1 MGRWKAFIPI
11 ALALVIATGG
21 SVFLYTWLMGK
32 TSSAEVVRME
42 GEKVEAVAVVVA
54 AANLNWG
61 TKLKKDMLKTVP
73 YMKESLPA
81 GYFSD
86 PTQLEGRIVVTPLK
100 LQEPVL
106 ESRLAPESITT
117 GGVSAVIKS
126 GMRAVAVKGD
136 KVIGISGFIQPG
148 NRVDV
153 LVTLKDP
160 RNKEETTKLVLSNV
174 QILATGTEVEENE
187 EGKPNPVDVFT
198 LEVDPEQAEKLAL
211 AAAKGKLQFAL
222 RNMMDT
228 ETTLT
233 KGATIPQTLA
243 SLRGDPPP
251 KPEAP
256 KAVKKWVP
264 RSTSVT
270 VETIKGDK
278 VGKQKFQM

>member
-11 ALALVIATGG
+11 ALALIIATGG
-21 SVFLYTWLMGK
+21 SVFLYSWLQGK
-32 TSSAEVVRME
+32 STPTDVVKME
-42 GEKVEAVAVVVA
+42 GGQVEAVTVVVA
-54 AANLNWG
+54 ATDLNWG
-61 TKLKKDMLKTVP
+61 TKLKKQMLKTVP
-73 YMKESLPA
+73 YMKESLPE
-81 GYFSD
+81 GHFSD
-86 PTQLEGRIVVTPLK
+86 PAKLEGRVVVTHLK
-100 LQEPVL
+100 MQEPVL
-106 ESRLAPESITT
+106 EYRLAPEDVTT

-174 QILATGTEVEENE
+174 QILAAGTEVEENE
-187 EGKPNPVDVFT
+187 EGKPNPVDVYT
-198 LEVDPEQAEKLAL
+198 LEVDPEQAEKLSL
-211 AAAKGKLQFAL
+211 AATKGKLQFAL

-228 ETTLT
+228 ETVLT

-243 SLRGDPPP
+243 SLRGDPPKP
-251 KPEAP
+251 KSSTS
-256 KAVKKWVP
+256 VKKWVP
-264 RSTSVT
+264 RSRSMT

-278 VGKQKFQM
+278 VGKQKFNM

>member
-11 ALALVIATGG
+11 ALALLIATGG
-21 SVFLYTWLMGK
+21 SVGLYKWLQGK
-32 TSSAEVVRME
+32 TSSANVVKME
-42 GEKVEAVAVVVA
+42 GEKVEAVKVVVA
-54 AANLNWG
+54 TADLNWG
-61 TKLKKDMLKTVP
+61 TKLKKEMFKTVP

-86 PTQLEGRIVVTPLK
+86 PVKLEGRVLISPLK
-100 LQEPVL
+100 LQEPIL
-106 ESRLAPESITT
+106 ESRLAPVNITT

-174 QILATGTEVEENE
+174 QVLATGTEVEENE

-211 AAAKGKLQFAL
+211 AGAKGKLQFAL

-228 ETTLT
+228 DTILT
-233 KGATIPQTLA
+233 KGATISQTLA
-243 SLRGDPPP
+243 SLRGDPPKP
-251 KPEAP
+251 KTPEAI
-256 KAVKKWVP
+256 KRWVP
-264 RSTSVT
+264 RTRSTT

-278 VGKQKFQM
+278 VSKQKFKM